1 MEVTSPSAGSRR
13 LGAASHAPQLAELVQ
28 TSSQPESSKPQGLD
42 VHVVPPA
49 EGCLSVSGEAWKAN
63 RLPLSSVRPR
73 SFLGASADAGCHV
86 APARS
91 TVG

>member
-1 MEVTSPSAGSRR
+1 MEVTHPGTGSHR
-13 LGAASHAPQLAELVQ
+13 LGASSHAPELAELVQ
-28 TSSQPESSKPQGLD
+28 MSSQLESSKPQGLD

-49 EGCLSVSGEAWKAN
+49 EGFLSVSGEAWKAKS
-63 RLPLSSVRPR
+63 LPLSSELPR

-86 APARS
+86 ARAQS

>member
-1 MEVTSPSAGSRR
+1 MEVTGPSMGSRR
-13 LGAASHAPQLAELVQ
+13 LGATSHPPQLAELMQ
-28 TSSQPESSKPQGLD
+28 TSSQPESSKLQGLD
-42 VHVVPPA
+42 VRVVPPA
-49 EGCLSVSGEAWKAN
+49 EGCLSVSGEPWKAN
-63 RLPLSSVRPR
+63 KLLLSSARPR